1 MTARPLQPVRRVDA
15 LALWRQYTASLTT
28 APIEDEPPIEQ
39 FGDSAAMAD
48 ELAELVLAG
57 IKRASADLPA
67 AFAADRTPLPRIG
80 GHWIVCDGSGL
91 PRCVVRSVE
100 LRLGPLSSVDDS
112 FAWDEGEGDRTRA
125 SWLAEHESFFR
136 RIQRAQGLDWSD
148 DGEVLF
154 ERFRVVWPPEHA
166 DAQ

>member
-1 MTARPLQPVRRVDA
+1 MTARPLQPVRREEA
-15 LALWRQYTASLTT
+15 LALWRAYTASLP
-28 APIEDEPPIEQ
+28 APPLDDEPVIEQ

-48 ELAELVLAG
+48 ELAGLVAAG

-67 AFAADRTPLPRIG
+67 TFAADRTPLPRIG
-80 GHWIVCDGSGL
+80 GHWIVCDGAGTAV
-91 PRCVVRSVE
+91 CVVRSVE

-125 SWLAEHESFFR
+125 YWLAEHESFFR
-136 RIQRAQGLDWSD
+136 RIHSAQGIEWSD
-148 DGEVLF
+148 DVEVLF
-154 ERFRVVWPPEHA
+154 ERFRVVWPPDLA

>member
-1 MTARPLQPVRRVDA
+1 MTAHPLQPVRRDEA
-15 LALWRQYTASLTT
+15 LALWRAYTASLP
-28 APIEDEPPIEQ
+28 APPIEDEPVIEQ

-48 ELAELVLAG
+48 ELAGLVTAG

-67 AFAADRTPLPRIG
+67 AYAAAGEPLPRIG
-80 GHWIVCDGSGL
+80 GHWIVCDGTGA
-91 PRCVVRSVE
+91 PVCVVRSVE

-136 RIQRAQGLDWSD
+136 RIQHALGIEWSD

-154 ERFRVVWPPEHA
+154 ERFRVVWPPDLA

>member
-1 MTARPLQPVRRVDA
+1 MTESPLEPVRREEA
-15 LALWRQYTASLTT
+15 LALWRAYTATLT
-28 APIEDEPPIEQ
+28 APLIEDEPSIEQ

-48 ELAELVLAG
+48 ELAGLVMAG

-67 AFAADRTPLPRIG
+67 GYAEGEVLPRIG
-80 GHWIVCDGSGL
+80 GHWIVCDSTGA
-91 PRCVVRSVE
+91 PVCVVPSME

-136 RIQRAQGLDWSD
+136 RVQRAQGLEWSD
-148 DGEVLF
+148 DAEVLF
-154 ERFRVVWPPEHA
+154 ERFRVVWPPELA

>member
-1 MTARPLQPVRRVDA
+1 MNARPLPPARREEAV
-15 LALWRQYTASLTT
+15 ALWREYTASLT
-28 APIEDEPPIEQ
+28 PPLIEDEPPIEQ

-48 ELAELVLAG
+48 ELAGLVMAG

-67 AFAADRTPLPRIG
+67 AYVDEGTPMPRIG
-80 GHWIVCDGSGL
+80 GHWIVCDGAGR
-91 PRCVVRSVE
+91 PRCVVRSME

-112 FAWDEGEGDRTRA
+112 FAWDEGEGDRSRA

-136 RIQRAQGLDWSD
+136 RIQLARGAEWSD
-148 DGEVLF
+148 DCEVLF
-154 ERFRVVWPPEHA
+154 ERFRVVWPPELA